1 MGGKYHKFECLNC
14 SCINRRNGYYKL
26 EVPAG
31 TYTSDSLIKL
41 MWEVFTHRLSH
52 LWKHRRWMD

>member
-1 MGGKYHKFECLNC
+1 MGYEDDMEDYHDNKLQIVDCKYTLLVSE
-14 SCINRRNGYYKL
+14 GQ
-26 EVPAG
+26 
-31 TYTSDSLIKL
+31 YTSDSLIGL

>member
-1 MGGKYHKFECLNC
+1 MGYEDDMEDYYDDKLNIVDCKYTLLV
-14 SCINRRNGYYKL
+14 S
-26 EVPAG
+26 AG
-31 TYTSDSLIKL
+31 SYTSNSLIGL